1 MEKKSIEV
9 GCLLVFPI
17 FFWRRLLLM
26 SCSRVF
32 IYLLQRMARNT
43 FLACKLIVH
52 ALSLVVS
59 DCNFTDKKKV
69 MAMSKDEMEK
79 EHDYQMRE
87 KVALEEEGLWV
98 KLCSKLV
105 SVYIKIIKKS

>member
-1 MEKKSIEV
+1 
-9 GCLLVFPI
+9 
-17 FFWRRLLLM
+17 M

-32 IYLLQRMARNT
+32 TKNGAKYLFSVQTDSSHIIARCIRLQ
-43 FLACKLIVH
+43 F
-52 ALSLVVS
+52 S
-59 DCNFTDKKKV
+59 DKKRI

-87 KVALEEEGLWV
+87 KVALKEEASWA

-105 SVYIKIIKKS
+105 SVYIKIVKKCKNRKKS

>member
-1 MEKKSIEV
+1 M
-9 GCLLVFPI
+9 
-17 FFWRRLLLM
+17 
-26 SCSRVF
+26 
-32 IYLLQRMARNT
+32 YLFMARNT
-43 FLACKLIVH
+43 FFARKLIVH

-59 DCNFTDKKKV
+59 DRNFDKKKV

-87 KVALEEEGLWV
+87 KVALEEEASWA

-105 SVYIKIIKKS
+105 SVYIKIVKIVKKS

>member
-1 MEKKSIEV
+1 
-9 GCLLVFPI
+9 
-17 FFWRRLLLM
+17 M
-26 SCSRVF
+26 SCSHVF
-32 IYLLQRMARNT
+32 TKNGTKYLLSMQTDSSRIIAHSIRLQ
-43 FLACKLIVH
+43 FC
-52 ALSLVVS
+52 
-59 DCNFTDKKKV
+59 DKKRI

-87 KVALEEEGLWV
+87 KVALKEEASWA